1 MPLAIGTS
9 VSLEND
15 GEGWFPLAPSSII
28 RGSIVAVVPSTEPF
42 YVVQLDTP
50 LEVHEPSSETPAGL
64 RPHRYE
70 HAIVN
75 SRWPGFALGPESRVS
90 VHVRLVP
97 VDTMIPSNAKEC
109 AAMPVRISAACHVN
123 ALRA

>member
-1 MPLAIGTS
+1 MTLAIGTS
-9 VSLEND
+9 LSLEND
-15 GEGWFPLAPSSII
+15 GEGWFPLVPSSII
-28 RGSIVAVVPSTEPF
+28 RGSIIAMVPSAEPF

-50 LEVHEPSSETPAGL
+50 LEVREPASETPAGL
-64 RPHRYE
+64 QLHRYE

-97 VDTMIPSNAKEC
+97 VDATIPSTAKEC
-109 AAMPVRISAACHVN
+109 AALPLRISAACHVN
-123 ALRA
+123 ALCA